1 MEQRAT
7 RNYGAQSPAPAEAP
21 SDYTGETA
29 YTFAIISMYPPETI
43 LSSNLRG
50 DEQHM
55 NWAKKPDSSIE
66 KNRIPMQYAIPALL
80 IVSALAFV
88 GGAVRSVRAADAQK
102 TTMDGV
108 YTNDQATR
116 GKTQY
121 SQACANCHM
130 DDLSGSGQALPLA
143 GDAFTETWEGQSVGD
158 LFDLIH
164 NTMPQDKPGTLSPEV
179 TVDVISYLLQF
190 NKFPAGSAELKSDP
204 AALKNILITKK
215 AGSAPPK
222 Q

>member
-1 MEQRAT
+1 
-7 RNYGAQSPAPAEAP
+7 
-21 SDYTGETA
+21 
-29 YTFAIISMYPPETI
+29 
-43 LSSNLRG
+43 
-50 DEQHM
+50 M
-55 NWAKKPDSSIE
+55 NRAKKADYLHRALPWTRPIVL
-66 KNRIPMQYAIPALL
+66 AALL
-80 IVSALAFV
+80 AAALAYV
-88 GGAVRSVRAADAQK
+88 GGAVRSVGAADEQK

-143 GDAFTETWEGQSVGD
+143 GDAFTETWEGQTVAD

-164 NTMPQDKPGTLSPEV
+164 NTMPQDKPGTLSPDA
-179 TVDVISYLLQF
+179 TVDVIAYLLQY
-190 NKFPAGSAELKSDP
+190 NKFPAGSAELNNDP

-215 AGSAPPK
+215 SSPPK

>member
-1 MEQRAT
+1 
-7 RNYGAQSPAPAEAP
+7 
-21 SDYTGETA
+21 
-29 YTFAIISMYPPETI
+29 
-43 LSSNLRG
+43 
-50 DEQHM
+50 M
-55 NWAKKPDSSIE
+55 NWAKKADSCNTR
-66 KNRIPMQYAIPALL
+66 NRLSLRYALL
-80 IVSALAFV
+80 AFLIACALAFV
-88 GGAVRSVRAADAQK
+88 GGAIRSVRAADAQK

-164 NTMPQDKPGTLSPEV
+164 NTMPQDKPGTLSPEA

-190 NKFPAGSAELKSDP
+190 NKFPAGSTELKSDP

-215 AGSAPPK
+215 SDNAPPK